1 MSTKDPAVLKPTAN
15 ETAEPTTNHP
25 ATDRRIDTASATPV
39 ALDGATVVFCETFAL
54 TPDGWRFDGTT
65 PTHVVGVYSGADVRS
80 ELADVYTTHEIRRA
94 FERGERLQRDHPT
107 NATAAIRAAERKE
120 AAR

>member
-15 ETAEPTTNHP
+15 ERAESATNHSP
-25 ATDRRIDTASATPV
+25 TERRIDTASATPV
-39 ALDGATVVFCETFAL
+39 ALDGATVIFCETFAL

-80 ELADVYTTHEIRRA
+80 ELADVYTTREIRRA
-94 FERGERLQRDHPT
+94 FERGERLQREHPA
-107 NATAAIRAAERKE
+107 NATAAIRVAERKE
-120 AAR
+120 AGR